1 MSDGVS
7 STIKIPLCKR
17 PAHKAGMVGFAVAE
31 QVTQE
36 RHDSEDLRKVR
47 IYERYT
53 CEDGR
58 DLRIARL
65 FHHRN
70 KHKKFETVGS

>member
-1 MSDGVS
+1 MAF
-7 STIKIPLCKR
+7 
-17 PAHKAGMVGFAVAE
+17 PAPSNSALQKTCSQGRNVGFAVAE

-53 CEDGR
+53 CEDGVTSG
-58 DLRIARL
+58 LHAYFTTVI
-65 FHHRN
+65 
-70 KHKKFETVGS
+70 KH